1 NPNYIHY
8 SKGQGCYASKSG
20 CYLQGNDDLKAE
32 TSINKEIGL
41 EFKRDGWLAGV
52 TWFRNH
58 YRNKIE
64 AGYAPVYQN
73 NKGTDLYQWEN

>member
-1 NPNYIHY
+1 MY
-8 SKGQGCYASKSG
+8 KRQ
-20 CYLQGNDDLKAE
+20 
-32 TSINKEIGL
+32 GL

-52 TWFRNH
+52 TWFRND

-73 NKGTDLYQWEN
+73 NKGTDLYPVSYTHLDVYKRQR

>member
-1 NPNYIHY
+1 MM
-8 SKGQGCYASKSG
+8 
-20 CYLQGNDDLKAE
+20 GNEDLKAE

-52 TWFRNH
+52 TWFRND

-64 AGYAPVYQN
+64 AGYAPISQT
-73 NKGTDLYQWEN
+73 GTGKVKPIFTSGKTYRKRW